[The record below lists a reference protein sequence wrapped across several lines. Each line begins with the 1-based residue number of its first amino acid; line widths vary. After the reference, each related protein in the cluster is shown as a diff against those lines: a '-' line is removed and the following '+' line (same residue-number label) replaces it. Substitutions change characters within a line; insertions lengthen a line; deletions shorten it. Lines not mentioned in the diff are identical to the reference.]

1 MEHFRVDNLKH
12 EGRETKF
19 TLKERT
25 VVRMD
30 GVEHEDLSFFFK
42 IYKGKQVV
50 AGQEGHLLVGTE
62 AVLIPSIFTVLEPGE
77 Y

>member
-1 MEHFRVDNLKH
+1 
-12 EGRETKF
+12 
-19 TLKERT
+19 
-25 VVRMD
+25 MD

-62 AVLIPSIFTVLEPGE
+62 AVLVPSIFTVLEPGE
-77 Y
+77 YKLQISFIAREAEILRQPC